1 MAVDPLTIAKVATT
15 IGKLGSSENGR
26 WIILI
31 ALLTPLILIL
41 LLLASP
47 FIIFSSLFS
56 SGSSGEDISVQA
68 YMLELQTQFQEKIEI
83 EQQDPDMNSIETIVM
98 GSEDNTLIDNSVQVL
113 SFFSVLQTTE
123 NGEQVAYFDGA
134 SKDEL
139 EKLFWK
145 MNQIDVVVEEERE
158 EKTVTDSNGNASIIT
173 ITTHH
178 KTITI
183 NSLTAEEMATR
194 YKFDTDQNQLLK
206 EVLQSSD
213 YILGIDGQMFLSNDE
228 IEQIK
233 SCLPVDYYVDR
244 ELIVEKAK
252 SIVGK
257 VRYFWGGKSLATDWD
272 NRWGTPREVT
282 ADGSRS
288 TGTVRPFGLDCSGY
302 ITWVFANTG
311 LHYATIDKTIGHGVT
326 AQWNTSTSITKV
338 QVKKGDLAFIAAPNT
353 RKINHIGIVVEV
365 SDNGKILVAHCNSS
379 ANNVS
384 IDDADTKGFRYFRR
398 PAILIEDEGADA
410 E

>member
-31 ALLTPLILIL
+31 AVLTPLILIL
-41 LLLASP
+41 LVLSSP
-47 FIIFSSLFS
+47 LIIFSSLFS
-56 SGSSGEDISVQA
+56 SESSGEDISVQA
-68 YMLELQTQFQEKIEI
+68 YMLELQIELQKKIEI
-83 EQQDPDMNSIETIVM
+83 EQQDPDMDSIKTIVM

-113 SFFSVLQTTE
+113 SFFSVSQTTE
-123 NGEQVAYFDGA
+123 NGEQVAYIDGA
-134 SKDEL
+134 SKEEL

-145 MNQIDVVVEEERE
+145 MNQIDVVINQERE

-233 SCLPVDYYVDR
+233 SYLPVDYYVDR

-252 SIVGK
+252 SLVGK

-282 ADGSRS
+282 AVGSRS

-311 LHYATIDKTIGHGVT
+311 LDYATIDKTIGHGTT

-365 SDNGKILVAHCNSS
+365 SEDGKIYVAHCNSS

-384 IDDADTKGFRYFRR
+384 IDEAETKGFRYFRR
-398 PAILIEDEGADA
+398 PAILIEDKEMI
-410 E
+410 

>member
-31 ALLTPLILIL
+31 AVLTPLILIL
-41 LLLASP
+41 LLLSSP
-47 FIIFSSLFS
+47 FIIFSSLFNG
-56 SGSSGEDISVQA
+56 GSSEEDISVQA
-68 YMLELQTQFQEKIEI
+68 YMLELQTEFQEKIEI
-83 EQQDPDMNSIETIVM
+83 EQQDPDMDSIETIVM

-123 NGEQVAYFDGA
+123 NGEQVAYIDGA
-134 SKDEL
+134 SK
-139 EKLFWK
+139 EKLEILFWE
-145 MNQIDVVVEEERE
+145 MNQIDVVIEEERE
-158 EKTVTDSNGNASIIT
+158 EKTVTDANGNTSIIT
-173 ITTHH
+173 ITIHH

-213 YILGIDGQMFLSNDE
+213 YILGIDGQMFLINDE
-228 IEQIK
+228 IDLIK
-233 SCLPVDYYVDR
+233 SYLPVDYHTDR
-244 ELIVEKAK
+244 DLIVGKAK
-252 SIVGK
+252 SLVGK
-257 VRYFWGGKSLATDWD
+257 VSYFWGGKSLATDWD

-311 LHYATIDKTIGHGVT
+311 LDHTTIDRTIGHGVT
-326 AQWNTSTSITKV
+326 AQWNISTSITKV
-338 QVKKGDLAFIAAPNT
+338 QVKEGDLAFIAAPNT
-353 RKINHIGIVVEV
+353 RKINHIGIVVAV

-384 IDDADTKGFRYFRR
+384 IDDAETKGFRYFRR
-398 PAILIEDEGADA
+398 PAILIENKGDDTK
-410 E
+410 